1 MVTEVFVSLERNFPF
16 VSSNS
21 LRSFPCNIYIEQ
33 DHFSF
38 SLKEYASVF
47 VALAQFHRR
56 VEPVIAPLLL
66 WNSSHFS
73 NT

>member
-33 DHFSF
+33 DDFNF
-38 SLKEYASVF
+38 SLNEYTSVF
-47 VALAQFHRR
+47 EALARFHRT
-56 VEPVIAPLLL
+56 VEPVIAPRSLE
-66 WNSSHFS
+66 FIGFF
-73 NT
+73 